1 MKSSSEAQPTA
12 TNARRDTI
20 LDAAIREFGQRGYRK
35 TSIEDL
41 ASAAQISKQGLYLHF
56 AGKNE
61 VFVAAMQKYLTDGL
75 TLVDEAL
82 GRTDQPL
89 SKRLAAAMDAWFGR
103 HLVTFTP
110 SAFDVIE
117 AGDQLSSKEVDKVK
131 LAFQQR
137 IAKALASAPEFM
149 AVPSNRSPQDVAQV
163 LFLCGLTWKDG
174 KPTPQE
180 FSKRVRLCVRVCCH
194 LEE

>member
-1 MKSSSEAQPTA
+1 MTSSNDGQTA
-12 TNARRDTI
+12 SANARRDTI

-61 VFVAAMQKYLTDGL
+61 VFVAAMQKYLRAGL
-75 TLVDEAL
+75 ALVDEGL
-82 GRTDQPL
+82 SRTDQPL
-89 SKRLAAAMDAWFGR
+89 SRRLAAAMEAWFGR
-103 HLVTFTP
+103 HLATFTP
-110 SAFDVIE
+110 TSFDVIE
-117 AGDQLSSKEVDKVK
+117 AGDQLSSKDVEHVKV
-131 LAFQQR
+131 AFQQR
-137 IAKALASAPEFM
+137 IAKALASAPAFM
-149 AVPSNRSPQDVAQV
+149 NVPSNRSPQDVAQV

-174 KPTPQE
+174 RPTAQE